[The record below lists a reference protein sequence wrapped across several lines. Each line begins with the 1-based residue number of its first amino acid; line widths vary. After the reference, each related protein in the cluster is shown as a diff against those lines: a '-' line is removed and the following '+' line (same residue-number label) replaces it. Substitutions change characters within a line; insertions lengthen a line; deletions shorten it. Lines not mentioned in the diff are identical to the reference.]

1 MTSTSSKLLF
11 LSIALLLIVSSTSTS
26 LVETF
31 EELESEIDH
40 RFSEIDV
47 DVFSD
52 FKAKYKCNNCD
63 DKTFDMLLHEFEAFK
78 RNWIR
83 DMVNFVI

>member
-26 LVETF
+26 LVDSF
-31 EELESEIDH
+31 RELEREIDH

-52 FKAKYKCNNCD
+52 FKTKYKCNNCD